1 MFPKIKTI
9 QRLLVAKRD
18 FIFMNV
24 CIINKNRG
32 IRGFKLIWR
41 KEQNGYKYCDYK
53 YNESN

>member
-9 QRLLVAKRD
+9 QRLLIAKRD

-24 CIINKNRG
+24 CIINKNRD

-41 KEQNGYKYCDYK
+41 KQKNGYKYCDYK
-53 YNESN
+53 YNG